1 MNANSFSFG
10 GTLHVSS
17 LVAALLLMVGVGSR
31 AADAG
36 VLNWEKVSIGG
47 KVELIAE
54 LKPVIPTGPDEG
66 SKATASPKID
76 DSKAEGKL
84 KQCKLQWTAADTNG
98 DGILAGN
105 KVTRYNDMIR
115 TSSQPVISD
124 DARLTETDFM
134 KACMAITV
142 HE

>member
-1 MNANSFSFG
+1 MNTKLVPLG
-10 GTLHVSS
+10 GRIQVTA
-17 LVAALLLMVGVGSR
+17 LVAALLLVAGAGSR
-31 AADAG
+31 AANAA
-36 VLNWEKVSIGG
+36 VLTLANVPISG

-76 DSKAEGKL
+76 DAKAEGKL

-98 DGILAGN
+98 DGILAGS

-115 TSSQPVISD
+115 TQNQPVISD
-124 DARLTETDFM
+124 GARLTETDFM
-134 KACMAITV
+134 KACMAISV